1 MCSLAQ
7 SYLAG
12 VVIHSSFG
20 FCDQNRIALSYQRI
34 VGRLERRRKRQPT
47 TRAIWIIGEDGGNA
61 RRLGQGQLI
70 AIAIVREMVA
80 VLSVIAHTQRQLTG
94 NRTLDGKV
102 VLLNV
107 GWLVIL
113 RPNRVSG
120 VLNAERLTE
129 GIRNRKRGAA
139 RCRRWAGGIRVDRL
153 GKRRTGSQALI
164 ERIAFKEAGGAVAPA
179 NHGLRIQLVGKTQAW
194 HDLLVIGV
202 IAGVGGANRRAR
214 HRQSRDM
221 ACVFYGA
228 VGQHV
233 CGLVVLLIPGLIVLI
248 AQSEIDREPG
258 GHFKVVL
265 KVARQTPLAIADIA
279 ERGRELGVEDAT

>member
-1 MCSLAQ
+1 M
-7 SYLAG
+7 
-12 VVIHSSFG
+12 
-20 FCDQNRIALSYQRI
+20 
-34 VGRLERRRKRQPT
+34 
-47 TRAIWIIGEDGGNA
+47 
-61 RRLGQGQLI
+61 
-70 AIAIVREMVA
+70 
-80 VLSVIAHTQRQLTG
+80 
-94 NRTLDGKV
+94 
-102 VLLNV
+102 LNV

-129 GIRNRKRGAA
+129 GIRNRKRCAA